1 MNKVFFQLLAFII
14 LFFGIW
20 FLLSRIDFTNAIDFK
35 KLSKTNEEKLG
46 KMVIDYLKKTNENI
60 ENDSLKDYLNQI
72 KNRVCVYNDIDTGKI
87 QIYIFQNSDVNAFAL
102 PGNNIVVYSGMIGY
116 CKKPEELCSVL
127 AHEIAHLENKHI
139 VKKLSKEV
147 GIAVLVTIAGGD
159 AGAEML
165 KELVRVVS
173 STAFDR
179 NMEREADATAVKF
192 LSKAHID
199 PNNLAN
205 LMFRLAQKTDVP
217 NKFEWIS
224 THPSSKDRAAEIL
237 KLRKNYSFTVKPLL
251 SDSVWIACQ
260 EMVK

>member
-14 LFFGIW
+14 LFFGTW
-20 FLLSRIDFTNAIDFK
+20 FLLSRIDFTSAIDIK
-35 KLSKTNEEKLG
+35 KINKANEEKIG

-60 ENDSLKDYLNQI
+60 ENDSLNDCLKQI
-72 KNRVCVYNDIDTGKI
+72 RNRVCMYNGIDTGKM
-87 QIYIFQNSDVNAFAL
+87 QIYVFQNSDVNAFAL
-102 PGNNIVVYSGMIGY
+102 PGNNIVVYSGMISY
-116 CKKPEELCSVL
+116 CKCPEELCSVM
-127 AHEIAHLENKHI
+127 AHEIAHIENKHI
-139 VKKLSKEV
+139 VKKLSKEI
-147 GIAVLVTIAGGD
+147 GIAVLITIAGGD

-179 NMEREADATAVKF
+179 NMEREADATAVEY

-199 PNNLAN
+199 PNNLSN

-217 NKFEWIS
+217 DKFEWIS

-251 SDSVWIACQ
+251 SDSTWIACQ
-260 EMVK
+260 QMVK